1 MNIVKCHFKI
11 DVDEES
17 LNYFRFVTH
26 LKYFAKRVLNGT
38 KIADEEEDMYELI
51 KRKYSTFYECVTI
64 IKSFVEKQYAF
75 KLIRAE
81 ELYLRIRIERVRKRA
96 LD

>member
-1 MNIVKCHFKI
+1 MKT
-11 DVDEES
+11 
-17 LNYFRFVTH
+17 LYYFRFVTH

-51 KRKYSTFYECVTI
+51 RRKYSTSYECVAI
-64 IKSFVEKQYAF
+64 IKSFVEKQYGY
-75 KLIRAE
+75 KLYHAE
-81 ELYLRIRIERVRKRA
+81 ELCLTIHIERVRKRA